1 MGMPR
6 RHLNTIDDRCY
17 GLSAEYCPRFSD
29 NQSLHIENPW
39 VTVAI
44 PMSKTFERI
53 EPVSKKTR
61 VVTMLRQAILS
72 GTVRGGEQIVEA
84 KLAQEFGVGQ
94 GLIREALIELE
105 HHGFLQRTPFTG
117 TMVTTL
123 TTEDARQ
130 IFDVRIEL
138 EPLAFSLA
146 AKRASKQDMAIL
158 DTIVDKTKREAKVE
172 DLEAFFES
180 HLEFRKK
187 VWETSGNRYVQQA
200 LERVVIPLYALYLIR
215 RPYNR
220 EGILQT
226 VSECIEHQDRIL
238 DALRRN
244 EAEAA
249 GQAARDF
256 LVRMKE
262 YLGTRLVPEV
272 GGTGV

>member
-1 MGMPR
+1 
-6 RHLNTIDDRCY
+6 
-17 GLSAEYCPRFSD
+17 
-29 NQSLHIENPW
+29 
-39 VTVAI
+39 
-44 PMSKTFERI
+44 MSKTFERI
-53 EPVSKKTR
+53 EPVSKKNR
-61 VVTMLRQAILS
+61 VVSMLRQAILS
-72 GTVRGGEQIVEA
+72 GAVKGGEQIVEA

-94 GLIREALIELE
+94 GLVREALIELE
-105 HHGFLQRTPFTG
+105 HHGFVQRTPFTG
-117 TMVTTL
+117 TTVPML
-123 TTEDARQ
+123 TIEDAKQ
-130 IFDVRIEL
+130 IFEVRIEL

-146 AKRASKQDMAIL
+146 TRRATEQDIASLTAI
-158 DTIVDKTKREAKVE
+158 VEKTKRDAKAE
-172 DLEAFFES
+172 DLEGFFES

-187 VWETSGNRYVQQA
+187 IWQTSGNRYLQQA

-226 VSECIEHQDRIL
+226 VSECIEHQDRTL

-249 GQAARDF
+249 RQASRDF

-272 GGTGV
+272 GGEPVA

>member
-1 MGMPR
+1 
-6 RHLNTIDDRCY
+6 
-17 GLSAEYCPRFSD
+17 
-29 NQSLHIENPW
+29 
-39 VTVAI
+39 
-44 PMSKTFERI
+44 MSKTFERI

-61 VVTMLRQAILS
+61 VVAMLRQAILS
-72 GTVRGGEQIVEA
+72 GTVRGGEQIAEA

-105 HHGFLQRTPFTG
+105 HHGFVQRTPFTG
-117 TMVTTL
+117 TIVPTMTI
-123 TTEDARQ
+123 EDARQ
-130 IFDVRIEL
+130 IFEVRIEL

-146 AKRASKQDMAIL
+146 AKRASAQDLAIL
-158 DTIVDKTKREAKVE
+158 DTIVEKTKREAKVE
-172 DLEAFFES
+172 VLEAFFES

-187 VWETSGNRYVQQA
+187 VWQTSGNRYVQQA

-238 DALRRN
+238 DAFRRN

-249 GQAARDF
+249 RQAARDF

-262 YLGTRLVPEV
+262 YLGTKLVPEV